1 MKKNVCIIG
10 AGTAGM
16 AAAYALRE
24 IGCEVSLIEV
34 QQKLGGTAVNA
45 WVETW
50 IPGLNPP
57 YLKEILKR
65 IGIDEKSIT
74 NSLLSKRFAREG
86 KGGKN
91 LYLPHEKLSEIY
103 WQDMKSAKVEVLCGY
118 TFLDAYIQDRKV
130 KSIRVQNTIDN
141 KDILEISASYFIDAS
156 GDGVLATYDG
166 ILNKDYYQGE
176 DPYNRFGEDLLSNA
190 DLPNEVLIK
199 QLNEPSLFFQVTE
212 SDVEN
217 GNIDSTVLP
226 LNRISPNT
234 AFLYNGYDNGNWVN
248 PMTGLNI
255 SGWAVLNLSR
265 ECAYKMAVEQIN
277 NYWEFIRR
285 EVARRKRDGKPLYG
299 YSDKVLIQR
308 PNGVYAPMLGI
319 RESRRTVCD
328 YMLRQQDLAKLIRS
342 SDLGRNIACGSH
354 EIDFHVYGSLT
365 FDKVNAFNEEKL
377 CPSGIPYD
385 CLIPVRFDNVLVA
398 CRAYGASH
406 IALAARRVNKDM
418 AQLGW
423 AAGNAVKWCLRNLS
437 DTQDVRKVNII
448 DLQSDRY
455 TGFASDVK
463 YMEKEIL
470 QINK

>member
-1 MKKNVCIIG
+1 MV
-10 AGTAGM
+10 
-16 AAAYALRE
+16 
-24 IGCEVSLIEV
+24 
-34 QQKLGGTAVNA
+34 
-45 WVETW
+45 
-50 IPGLNPP
+50 
-57 YLKEILKR
+57 
-65 IGIDEKSIT
+65 
-74 NSLLSKRFAREG
+74 
-86 KGGKN
+86 
-91 LYLPHEKLSEIY
+91 
-103 WQDMKSAKVEVLCGY
+103 Y

-285 EVARRKRDGKPLYG
+285 EVARRKGMENLYM
-299 YSDKVLIQR
+299 DIQ
-308 PNGVYAPMLGI
+308 I
-319 RESRRTVCD
+319 
-328 YMLRQQDLAKLIRS
+328 
-342 SDLGRNIACGSH
+342 
-354 EIDFHVYGSLT
+354 
-365 FDKVNAFNEEKL
+365 
-377 CPSGIPYD
+377 
-385 CLIPVRFDNVLVA
+385 
-398 CRAYGASH
+398 
-406 IALAARRVNKDM
+406 
-418 AQLGW
+418 
-423 AAGNAVKWCLRNLS
+423 
-437 DTQDVRKVNII
+437 
-448 DLQSDRY
+448 
-455 TGFASDVK
+455 K
-463 YMEKEIL
+463 Y
-470 QINK
+470 